1 MKGPCSIALIC
12 LIGLTL
18 VPARSSANGHTNVQT
33 VFLIL
38 MENVTWSAIKGST
51 SAPYI
56 NNTLLPRSSYADNYF
71 TAPNTSGSLPQYLW
85 LEAGTNFGITDS
97 SDPSAHHINSTNH
110 LTQQLE
116 RAGISWRAYA
126 ENISGTNCPTA
137 SSGVYAAF
145 HNPYVYFDDIYGN
158 STRCSNYVRPYP
170 ELSRDLTN
178 QSVARYNFIIPN
190 LCDDMHNSSGC
201 ATTDRVKNGDDWL
214 AAEVPKIL
222 SSQAYSN
229 NGALFITWDEGTG
242 GAAGPFGTIVLSPWA
257 KGGGYRSTNR
267 FDHASTLRTMQ
278 EIFGVRPFLYAASN
292 ATSLSDLF
300 KPVIRLSAPSLTSTG
315 FQFTVTGLA
324 TNKSNYFQVSTN
336 MSTWTFLLTNVL
348 TTNSFRF
355 TDPATNAAQRFYR
368 VLEAY

>member
-1 MKGPCSIALIC
+1 
-12 LIGLTL
+12 
-18 VPARSSANGHTNVQT
+18 
-33 VFLIL
+33 
-38 MENVTWSAIKGST
+38 
-51 SAPYI
+51 
-56 NNTLLPRSSYADNYF
+56 
-71 TAPNTSGSLPQYLW
+71 
-85 LEAGTNFGITDS
+85 
-97 SDPSAHHINSTNH
+97 
-110 LTQQLE
+110 
-116 RAGISWRAYA
+116 
-126 ENISGTNCPTA
+126 
-137 SSGVYAAF
+137 VYAAF

-178 QSVARYNFIIPN
+178 QSVARYNFITPN